1 MISSP
6 RLRLSVGMGNAAQ
19 CGKCWH
25 LFAQQYSHRI
35 CDPAQDAPFVASTMT
50 ISKGFGWEVHLEI
63 DFKQNVQLGIFLLCF
78 SAEKQ
83 QGIQY
88 KTPLRKISSW
98 TNCASIFYD
107 QFLPANISV
116 KMNEEAIN
124 GALWTATKYHSHS
137 RPKAEIRWANRYL
150 MASSRLP
157 RGISRSSSFLR
168 YPNTP
173 QVPSSEY
180 LSSIWHWKY
189 INVCVIGLRTPDIP
203 FLSF

>member
-1 MISSP
+1 MHSICDICKFDHI
-6 RLRLSVGMGNAAQ
+6 LMGMGNAAQ

-157 RGISRSSSFLR
+157 WGISRSSSFL
-168 YPNTP
+168 
-173 QVPSSEY
+173 VKKVEFPSV
-180 LSSIWHWKY
+180 WAFA
-189 INVCVIGLRTPDIP
+189 C
-203 FLSF
+203 F

>member
-1 MISSP
+1 MES
-6 RLRLSVGMGNAAQ
+6 GDGQ
-19 CGKCWH
+19 C
-25 LFAQQYSHRI
+25 HRI

-63 DFKQNVQLGIFLLCF
+63 DFKQNVQLGIFLLRF

-137 RPKAEIRWANRYL
+137 RPKAEIRWANCYL
-150 MASSRLP
+150 KATSRHFSL
-157 RGISRSSSFLR
+157 FLLLATSK
-168 YPNTP
+168 YP
-173 QVPSSEY
+173 
-180 LSSIWHWKY
+180 
-189 INVCVIGLRTPDIP
+189 PDAIQWVSV
-203 FLSF
+203 FNLALEIY